1 MGIRWRG
8 DDFARFSHDV
18 KRMDTAVRE
27 EAKRRMAYAAE
38 RGAAEV
44 RKNILTRGIDP
55 KSARVETGKMVDAV
69 SHELIVRGDTVIARF
84 GWPGQ
89 GGPAY
94 LLFQEE
100 GTNSPGRGIEAMNAV
115 RDAYIKIREQVESDD
130 LTYDGYDLGR

>member
-1 MGIRWRG
+1 VGIRWRG

-27 EAKRRMAYAAE
+27 EAKRRMTYAAE

-55 KSARVETGKMVDAV
+55 KDARVETGAMVDAV
-69 SHELIVRGDTVIARF
+69 SHELIVQGDTVIARF
-84 GWPGQ
+84 GWPN
-89 GGPAY
+89 GGPFY

-100 GTNSPGRGIEAMNAV
+100 GTTSPGRGIEAMNAV
-115 RDAYIKIREQVESDD
+115 RDAYIKIREQVESDE

>member
-8 DDFARFSHDV
+8 DSFARYSHDV
-18 KRMDTAVRE
+18 RRMDTVIRE
-27 EAKRRMAYAAE
+27 EAKRRMTYAAE

-55 KSARVETGKMVDAV
+55 KEARVETGRMVDSV
-69 SHELIVRGDTVIARF
+69 SHELIVHGDTIIARF
-84 GWPGQ
+84 GWPN

-100 GTNSPGRGIEAMNAV
+100 GTRHGIEAMNAV